1 MKKWKQWV
9 SGVAATLM
17 ALMLVPMGAMAAAK
31 PELTVNMPENIEPG
45 QQFAASVELKN
56 NPGWAAFTL
65 ITTYDSQYMELEDV
79 KAGSAVEDPHS
90 WFIYNET
97 ATGNINTSAIY
108 LDASVSLEE
117 GSCTKSGTMYT
128 LYFKVK
134 SSAAKGSTA
143 NVQVKVETFVNAL
156 RKTVIE
162 STTIKG
168 SAKIGKLS
176 ADDRKTL
183 PSATKPSSGG
193 VSGVV
198 GTLPTAASTGAGQT
212 GAAGNKTSAAGG
224 TAGAAAAN
232 GTTVATPDAN
242 GSTATAV
249 VTTPDGQTVQS
260 QATPTVTAKTGDDET
275 KSSNNYW
282 WMAIVLV
289 AALVVLAVVVVV
301 ILRRKPDA
309 EQTAPT
315 ESSTDDT
322 HTPDAQ

>member
-9 SGVAATLM
+9 SGVAASLV
-17 ALMLVPMGAMAAAK
+17 ALMLVPTGALAATK
-31 PELTVNMPENIEPG
+31 PELTVDMPENIEPD
-45 QQFAASVELKN
+45 QQFAATVELKN

-79 KAGSAVEDPHS
+79 KTGSAVEDPHS

-97 ATGNINTSAIY
+97 ATGTINTSAIY

-117 GSCTKSGTMYT
+117 GSCTKNGTMYT

-134 SSAAKGSTA
+134 SSATKGSTA
-143 NVQVKVETFVNAL
+143 NVLVKVETFVNAL
-156 RKTVIE
+156 HKTVME
-162 STTIKG
+162 TTTVKG

-176 ADDRKTL
+176 ADDRKTM

-198 GTLPTAASTGAGQT
+198 GTLPTVASTQAGQT
-212 GAAGNKTSAAGG
+212 DAAGHKTAATGG
-224 TAGAAAAN
+224 ETGVAVAN
-232 GTTVATPDAN
+232 GTTAATSEAIA
-242 GSTATAV
+242 SA

-260 QATPTVTAKTGDDET
+260 QATPTVTAKNGNDEI
-275 KSSNNYW
+275 KPSNNYW

-289 AALVVLAVVVVV
+289 AALVVLAVVVMVV
-301 ILRRKPDA
+301 LRRKPEA
-309 EQTAPT
+309 
-315 ESSTDDT
+315 ESSAQEKP
-322 HTPDAQ
+322 HTNDSDNPDAQ